1 MRILSLAG
9 LVAFLMLAVTACKE
23 KKTPEEIL
31 CEQISYEPY
40 SIEHYE
46 LRTSPDTSIVVYFSR
61 EVSDDDCGI
70 HLISDFKN
78 DSDSTVLSQELL
90 LRLKKTNNRKLI
102 YKLPLREDL
111 VDKAPGF
118 TSHQLF
124 TNSKLNYLKGKYAD
138 VRVRIYPSFPSA
150 PVDCFSLKKGK
161 LWVLENFTKFSRSVA
176 NAPHKK
182 ICSFNDTLQLWS
194 KDNTRY
200 YKGSFDSE
208 GRKQGYWRW
217 NYSTGT
223 IQAEGYFKNDSLIG
237 TLKMYNYQGQI
248 IGTVFSS
255 NEQLP

>member
-1 MRILSLAG
+1 MS
-9 LVAFLMLAVTACKE
+9 
-23 KKTPEEIL
+23 
-31 CEQISYEPY
+31 
-40 SIEHYE
+40 
-46 LRTSPDTSIVVYFSR
+46 
-61 EVSDDDCGI
+61 
-70 HLISDFKN
+70 
-78 DSDSTVLSQELL
+78 
-90 LRLKKTNNRKLI
+90 NRKLI

-138 VRVRIYPSFPSA
+138 VSVRIYPSFPSA

-161 LWVLENFTKFSRSVA
+161 LRVLENFTKFSRNVA

-194 KDNTRY
+194 KDNARY
-200 YKGSFDSE
+200 YKGSFDSD

-248 IGTVFSS
+248 IETVFSPDK
-255 NEQLP
+255 QLLK